1 MDDARTALRWSER
14 RGSVGEARG
23 AVAARCSGGAEAA
36 PSVPAFAALAPL
48 YPASVASVVSLD
60 STFAP
65 TRYS

>member
-23 AVAARCSGGAEAA
+23 AVGTVQWRCGGG
-36 PSVPAFAALAPL
+36 PCVPAFAALAPL

-60 STFAP
+60 STFAT